1 MGGMHTLNLSIPNLK
16 QFASVSVFRSGW
28 FGGRLEASEKKF
40 AAALCDA
47 NAKKHLKLEWFS
59 TGSQDFLLGATKDTI
74 VLCWKATVAKW
85 STTKAVQTIPGRTD
99 RTICISLHPG
109 FSNHWSIG
117 LT

>member
-1 MGGMHTLNLSIPNLK
+1 MGGMNTLNLSIPNLK

-28 FGGRLEASEKKF
+28 FGGRLKASEKKF

-74 VLCWKATVAKW
+74 VLLEGHGCKVEYHESGAGHTWE
-85 STTKAVQTIPGRTD
+85 
-99 RTICISLHPG
+99 
-109 FSNHWSIG
+109 N
-117 LT
+117 